1 MSTSLSYRSD
11 IDGLRAIA
19 VLGVVLFH
27 AGFAVSGGYVG
38 VDVFFVISG
47 FLITSL
53 LKRDLL
59 KGRFSFADFWAR
71 RIKRIVPALLV
82 VVLATLLAGYVVL
95 LPSDYADVSRSVLA
109 VTALVSNIY
118 FWKKTGYFDE
128 SAETKPLLH
137 TWSLSLE
144 EQFYVFIPL
153 LLWGLFRLQRPRL
166 IVWVLVLLGCG
177 SFGAAVYEVRTDA
190 SAAFFLLPSRA
201 WELIAGSL
209 LAWARPPSTF
219 RRRTLA
225 GWLGLGGILVPFVVY
240 GPSTVF
246 PGLGAVPCVAG
257 AVLLIW
263 SGLDEGERRP
273 LSLPQR
279 ILSWGPLRW
288 CGLLSYS
295 LYLWHWPVF
304 AFYRYLGL
312 WRESTQIR
320 LGLVLVSVM
329 LAWISYKWVE
339 QPCRRAVVFQGR
351 GAAIFTGGAAM
362 AVMLLLSGLIIRD
375 AGVPDR
381 FGIELTS
388 ILKDATWKGVEY
400 ASPAVGGVPLGR
412 HLDDAAASNE
422 DFVLWGD
429 SHGMCTARLIDSLAA
444 EAGLSGRAFLSGG
457 LAPVTNLWKP
467 HSADYTK
474 DEAMQIT
481 RRRMEHLLQSGT
493 KHLIL
498 VARWDALVNGRLD
511 IEVLKEKSPK
521 ESSMVID
528 NESMELSPDNCR
540 DALQRQLLQ
549 MLEVLDQRGITVWCL
564 LQVPESGQSST
575 ASRFALRRGFPWL
588 DRLTE
593 QPMLQWE
600 DARGRYEDR
609 QRLSVE
615 IMHNLEAP
623 NLRVLDPTKA
633 FFPDDGGKLKI
644 YGDRAFYRDEDHL
657 TLSGA
662 DHYLAGV
669 FRPVFSTI
677 KKAVPEKCGG

>member
-1 MSTSLSYRSD
+1 MSSSLSYRAD

-47 FLITSL
+47 FLITTL
-53 LKRDLL
+53 LKRDLSR
-59 KGRFSFADFWAR
+59 GSFSFADFWAR
-71 RIKRIVPALLV
+71 RVRRIVPALLV

-118 FWKKTGYFDE
+118 FWKETGYFDE

-166 IVWVLVLLGCG
+166 IVWFLVLLGCG
-177 SFGAAVYEVRTDA
+177 SFAGAVYGVHIKESA
-190 SAAFFLLPSRA
+190 SFFLLPSRA

-209 LAWARPPSTF
+209 LAWASPPLSSGQ
-219 RRRTLA
+219 RTLA

-240 GPSTVF
+240 EPTTAF
-246 PGLGAVPCVAG
+246 PGLAAVPSVAG
-257 AVLLIW
+257 AMLFIW
-263 SGLDEGERRP
+263 SGMGDSVERP
-273 LSLPQR
+273 LGLPQK
-279 ILSWGPLRW
+279 ILSWTPLRW
-288 CGLLSYS
+288 FGLISYS

-312 WRESTQIR
+312 WRESPQIR
-320 LGLVLVSVM
+320 LALVVVSVI
-329 LAWISYKWVE
+329 LAWFSYKWVE
-339 QPCRRAVVFQGR
+339 QPCRRAGIFQRRRTALLVGGVAM
-351 GAAIFTGGAAM
+351 GAM
-362 AVMLLLSGLIIRD
+362 VLLSGLIVRD

-400 ASPAVGGVPLGR
+400 TRPSVGGVPIGQKPQEG
-412 HLDDAAASNE
+412 ASTHV

-429 SHGMCTARLIDSLAA
+429 SHGMVTARLIDSLAA

-467 HSADYTK
+467 LSTDYTRAVTI
-474 DEAMQIT
+474 ETT
-481 RRRMEHLLQSGT
+481 RRRMEHLLKSGA

-498 VARWDALVNGRLD
+498 VARWDALINGRLD
-511 IEVLKEKSPK
+511 IEVLREKSAK

-528 NESMELSPDNCR
+528 HEAMELSPKNSR
-540 DALQRQLLQ
+540 ESLQRQLSQ
-549 MLEVLDQRGITVWCL
+549 MVEVLSQRGITVWCL
-564 LQVPESGQSST
+564 LQVPEAGQSNT
-575 ASRFALRRGFPWL
+575 ASRFALNRGFPWL
-588 DRLTE
+588 NRFMQQTI
-593 QPMLQWE
+593 PQWDE
-600 DARGRYEDR
+600 AQGRYEER
-609 QRLSVE
+609 RKSSVE
-615 IMHNLEAP
+615 MLKNLEAS
-623 NLRVLDPTKA
+623 NFNVLDPTSA
-633 FFPDDGGKLKI
+633 FFPDPERPLML

-662 DHYLAGV
+662 DHYLTSV
-669 FRPVFSTI
+669 FRPVFSRI
-677 KKAVPEKCGG
+677 KAIAPEERGE

>member
-1 MSTSLSYRSD
+1 M
-11 IDGLRAIA
+11 
-19 VLGVVLFH
+19 
-27 AGFAVSGGYVG
+27 G

-53 LKRDLL
+53 LKKDLSR
-59 KGRFSFADFWAR
+59 GSFSFADFWAR
-71 RIKRIVPALLV
+71 RIRRIVPALLV
-82 VVLATLLAGYVVL
+82 VVFATLLAGYVVL
-95 LPSDYADVSRSVLA
+95 LPSDYADVGRSVLA

-118 FWKKTGYFDE
+118 FWKQTGYFDE

-166 IVWVLVLLGCG
+166 IVWFLVLLGCG
-177 SFGAAVYEVRTDA
+177 SFAGAVYGVHSKE

-209 LAWARPPSTF
+209 LAWANPPMSF
-219 RRRTLA
+219 RQRSVA
-225 GWLGLGGILVPFVVY
+225 GWLGLGGLLVPFVIY
-240 GPSTVF
+240 GPSTAF
-246 PGLGAVPCVAG
+246 PGLAAVPSVAG
-257 AVLLIW
+257 AMLFIW
-263 SGLDEGERRP
+263 SGMGDSVERP
-273 LSLPQR
+273 LGLPQR
-279 ILSWGPLRW
+279 ILSWTPLRW
-288 CGLLSYS
+288 FGLISYS

-312 WRESTQIR
+312 WRESPQIR
-320 LGLVLVSVM
+320 LGLVVVSVT

-339 QPCRRAVVFQGR
+339 QPCRRAVIFQR
-351 GAAIFTGGAAM
+351 RRTALLAGGVAM
-362 AVMLLLSGLIIRD
+362 GVLVLLSGLIVRD

-388 ILKDATWKGVEY
+388 ILKDSTWKGVEY
-400 ASPAVGGVPLGR
+400 ASPADGGVPIGQKPQEG
-412 HLDDAAASNE
+412 ASTQV

-429 SHGMCTARLIDSLAA
+429 SHGMVTARLIDSLAA

-467 HSADYTK
+467 LSTDYTRAVTI
-474 DEAMQIT
+474 ETT

-498 VARWDALVNGRLD
+498 VARWDALINGRLD
-511 IEVLKEKSPK
+511 IEVLREKSAK

-528 NESMELSPDNCR
+528 QEAMELSPENSR
-540 DALQRQLLQ
+540 AALQRQLSQ
-549 MLEVLDQRGITVWCL
+549 MVEVLSQRGITVWCL
-564 LQVPESGQSST
+564 LQVPEAGQSNT
-575 ASRFALRRGFPWL
+575 ASRFALNRGFPWL
-588 DRLTE
+588 NRFMQQTI
-593 QPMLQWE
+593 PQWDE
-600 DARGRYEDR
+600 AQGRYEER
-609 QRLSVE
+609 RKSSVE
-615 IMHNLEAP
+615 MLKNLEAS
-623 NLRVLDPTKA
+623 NFNVLDPTSA
-633 FFPDDGGKLKI
+633 FFPDPERPLML

-662 DHYLAGV
+662 DHYLTSV
-669 FRPVFSTI
+669 FRPVFSMI
-677 KKAVPEKCGG
+677 KAIAPEERGE

>member
-1 MSTSLSYRSD
+1 MSSSLSYRAD

-27 AGFAVSGGYVG
+27 AGFAVPGGYVG

-59 KGRFSFADFWAR
+59 NGRFSFADFWAR
-71 RIKRIVPALLV
+71 RIRRIVPALLV

-118 FWKKTGYFDE
+118 FWKETGYFDQ

-144 EQFYVFIPL
+144 EQFYVFIPFL
-153 LLWGLFRLQRPRL
+153 RWGLFRLQRPRL
-166 IVWVLVLLGCG
+166 IIWVLVLLGCG
-177 SFGAAVYEVRTDA
+177 SFAAAVYGVHTKA

-209 LAWARPPSTF
+209 LAWAGPPLSF
-219 RRRTLA
+219 RQRTLA
-225 GWLGLGGILVPFVVY
+225 GWLGLGGLLVPFVVY
-240 GPSTVF
+240 GPLTAF
-246 PGLGAVPCVAG
+246 PGLAAVPSVAG
-257 AVLLIW
+257 AMLLIW
-263 SGLDEGERRP
+263 SGLGEEGEQR
-273 LSLPQR
+273 LSLPQKL
-279 ILSWGPLRW
+279 LSLTPLRW
-288 CGLLSYS
+288 CGLISYS

-312 WRESTQIR
+312 WRESPQIR
-320 LGLVLVSVM
+320 LGLVVVSVM
-329 LAWISYKWVE
+329 LAWVSYQWVE
-339 QPCRRAVVFQGR
+339 QPCRRAVIFQGR
-351 GAAIFTGGAAM
+351 RAALLAGGVAMGAM
-362 AVMLLLSGLIIRD
+362 VLLSGLIVRD

-400 ASPAVGGVPLGR
+400 ASPAIGGIPVGKKREEVVS
-412 HLDDAAASNE
+412 AKA

-429 SHGMCTARLIDSLAA
+429 SHGMVTARLIDSLAA

-467 HSADYTK
+467 LSTDYTRAVTI
-474 DEAMQIT
+474 ETNRQ
-481 RRRMEHLLQSGT
+481 RMEYLLQSGT
-493 KHLIL
+493 KNLIL
-498 VARWDALVNGRLD
+498 VARWDALINGRLD
-511 IEVLKEKSPK
+511 IEVLKEKSAK

-528 NESMELSPDNCR
+528 HEAMELSSENSR
-540 DALQRQLLQ
+540 AALQRQLSQ
-549 MLEVLDQRGITVWCL
+549 MVEVLNQRGITVWCL
-564 LQVPESGQSST
+564 LQVPEAGQSNT
-575 ASRFALRRGFPWL
+575 ASRFALNSGFPWL
-588 DRLTE
+588 DRLTQ
-593 QPMLQWE
+593 QPIVQRE
-600 DARGRYEDR
+600 EAKGRYESR
-609 QRLSVE
+609 RSFSVQ
-615 IMHNLEAP
+615 ILKNFEAS
-623 NLRVLDPTKA
+623 NFRVLDPMNA
-633 FFPDDGGKLKI
+633 FFPNGGGQLML

-662 DHYLAGV
+662 DHYLTGI
-669 FRPVFSTI
+669 FHPVFAVI
-677 KKAVPEKCGG
+677 KKTAL